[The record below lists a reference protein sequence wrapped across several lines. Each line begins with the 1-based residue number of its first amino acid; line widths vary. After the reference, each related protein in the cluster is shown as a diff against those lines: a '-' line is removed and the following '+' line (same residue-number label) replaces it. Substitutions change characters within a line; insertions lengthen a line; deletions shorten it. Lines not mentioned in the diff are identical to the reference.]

1 MIDSIINSI
10 SFSTLRVPMNVDY
23 KFFEYRQ
30 RKNSNLKML
39 STENPINV
47 TEVPVIETD
56 EDWGF
61 TKAET
66 VGINLGLVPRQSF
79 LAEF

>member
-1 MIDSIINSI
+1 
-10 SFSTLRVPMNVDY
+10 
-23 KFFEYRQ
+23 
-30 RKNSNLKML
+30 ML

-66 VGINLGLVPRQSF
+66 VGINLGLVPRPSF
-79 LAEF
+79 LAEFSHLI

>member
-1 MIDSIINSI
+1 
-10 SFSTLRVPMNVDY
+10 
-23 KFFEYRQ
+23 
-30 RKNSNLKML
+30 ML

-79 LAEF
+79 LVKMVRKYRWSYRS

>member
-1 MIDSIINSI
+1 M
-10 SFSTLRVPMNVDY
+10 F
-23 KFFEYRQ
+23 
-30 RKNSNLKML
+30 

-47 TEVPVIETD
+47 TEVPVIESD

-66 VGINLGLVPRQSF
+66 VGINLGLVLRQKIIAPLFGIS
-79 LAEF
+79 LRPSSRP

>member
-1 MIDSIINSI
+1 M
-10 SFSTLRVPMNVDY
+10 F
-23 KFFEYRQ
+23 
-30 RKNSNLKML
+30 

-47 TEVPVIETD
+47 TEVPVLETD

-66 VGINLGLVPRQSF
+66 VGINLGLVPRQKSSLHF
-79 LAEF
+79 LEFHSGHLLGPRA

>member
-1 MIDSIINSI
+1 M
-10 SFSTLRVPMNVDY
+10 F
-23 KFFEYRQ
+23 
-30 RKNSNLKML
+30 

-66 VGINLGLVPRQSF
+66 VGINLGLVPRKI
-79 LAEF
+79 LAQYL

>member
-1 MIDSIINSI
+1 M
-10 SFSTLRVPMNVDY
+10 F
-23 KFFEYRQ
+23 
-30 RKNSNLKML
+30 

-66 VGINLGLVPRQSF
+66 VGINLGLVPRQKSSLRF
-79 LAEF
+79 SEFHSGHPLEHSLDYLGFIRLDHTACKI

>member
-1 MIDSIINSI
+1 M
-10 SFSTLRVPMNVDY
+10 F
-23 KFFEYRQ
+23 
-30 RKNSNLKML
+30 

-66 VGINLGLVPRQSF
+66 VGINLGLVPRQKSSLHF
-79 LAEF
+79 FGISLRPTSRALPWLAGLHQLTRVSLTR

>member
-1 MIDSIINSI
+1 M
-10 SFSTLRVPMNVDY
+10 F
-23 KFFEYRQ
+23 
-30 RKNSNLKML
+30 

-66 VGINLGLVPRQSF
+66 VGINLGLVPRENPSSMSKDFNQVI
-79 LAEF
+79 L